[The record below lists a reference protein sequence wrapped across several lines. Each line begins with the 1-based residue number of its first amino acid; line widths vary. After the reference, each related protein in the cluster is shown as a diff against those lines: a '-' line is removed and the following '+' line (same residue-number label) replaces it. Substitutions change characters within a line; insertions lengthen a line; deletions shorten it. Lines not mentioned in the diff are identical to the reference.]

1 MREEPDV
8 AAQLGS
14 RLRGAYP
21 RALPGD
27 AARTAAPVDR
37 ATAERLRSLGYVGS
51 SPSRRA
57 ARLADLPDPK
67 DKVAV
72 YELLQEA
79 LAAGEQRKIEEA
91 NAGLRRVLA
100 LDGRIVDAHLNLGVN
115 YTQSGKFAAAADHFK
130 QVLALDPANVLA
142 TFNLALCYAQLGRLD
157 EAILGFRRTLE
168 LDGSDAAALAALGRA
183 YQLKGDLER
192 ALDALRRAVEREP
205 RMADAHLFLA
215 EVYAARGEKREAQA
229 EREKARA
236 LGAR

>member
-1 MREEPDV
+1 M
-8 AAQLGS
+8 
-14 RLRGAYP
+14 YP
-21 RALPGD
+21 FVWVGVVST
-27 AARTAAPVDR
+27 TAKPMV
-37 ATAERLRSLGYVGS
+37 
-51 SPSRRA
+51 
-57 ARLADLPDPK
+57 
-67 DKVAV
+67 
-72 YELLQEA
+72 
-79 LAAGEQRKIEEA
+79 
-91 NAGLRRVLA
+91 
-100 LDGRIVDAHLNLGVN
+100 
-115 YTQSGKFAAAADHFK
+115 KFAAAADHFK

-183 YQLKGDLER
+183 YQIKGDLER